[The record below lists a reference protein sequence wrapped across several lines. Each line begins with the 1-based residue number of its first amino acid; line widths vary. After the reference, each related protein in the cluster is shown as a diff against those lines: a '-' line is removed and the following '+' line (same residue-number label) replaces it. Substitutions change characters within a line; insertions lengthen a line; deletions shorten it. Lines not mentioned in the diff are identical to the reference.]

1 MATDIDKI
9 FNQKFKLADY
19 YLPPLTEGK
28 YHATYKQVLQQNPK
42 VEGEYSN
49 TKDFCIAVNT
59 EILPENEVFSI
70 RPLPEQSGNFS
81 AELPFI
87 VLNNPAYPWMKSIF
101 DSNNKPI
108 PWPAL
113 IVISEKEIVE
123 EKDVLYSQLKDSKKN
138 TDKVYFPYE
147 ENKLLPCNPN
157 DKVHVITIAKNT
169 FEKIMPS
176 QQDRYWLTHCK
187 KIDLS
192 DAEDKT
198 TQNDGYFSVII
209 ANRIPPYNAKQ
220 IITTE
225 DKDKN
230 KEENQNGNSDENND
244 NINNKITNTA
254 HLIAAYLYDDCKTK
268 DEYKNCQFVKLISLY
283 HWKFNSDTDVVDKDF
298 EPLVRDLD
306 KGSDSYKSSVHK
318 QTLKPHYLRTGEKTY
333 SLYHSPIQPINYGRA
348 QNLNGE
354 KRYTSDGRLIYYK
367 NHGIF
372 DASYAAAFNLGR
384 IVTLSH
390 KTEAQQIVNWRKNQ
404 KNKDYIKALKENIK
418 IDNDGLKI
426 VIKKLKEGQL
436 K

>member
-49 TKDFCIAVNT
+49 TKDFCVAVNT
-59 EILPENEVFSI
+59 EILAENEVFSVH
-70 RPLPEQSGNFS
+70 PLPGQSGDFS

-87 VLNNPAYPWMKSIF
+87 VLNNPAYPWMKYDPESKE
-101 DSNNKPI
+101 KPI

-113 IVISEKEIVE
+113 IVISEKEIIE
-123 EKDVLYSQLKDSKKN
+123 EKDVLYSELKDSQEDGN
-138 TDKVYFPYE
+138 NVFFRYNNDE
-147 ENKLLPCNPN
+147 KLCNPN

-209 ANRIPPYNAKQ
+209 ANRFPPYKAEQ

-225 DKDKN
+225 NKD
-230 KEENQNGNSDENND
+230 EIND
-244 NINNKITNTA
+244 KITNTV
-254 HLIAAYLYDDCKTK
+254 HLIAAYLYDNC
-268 DEYKNCQFVKLISLY
+268 EYQNYQYVKMISLY
-283 HWKFNSDTDVVDKDF
+283 HWKIYSDTDIVDKAF
-298 EPLVRDLD
+298 EPLVNGLN

-333 SLYHSPIQPINYGRA
+333 SLYHSPIQPINYDRA

>member
-1 MATDIDKI
+1 MAIEDLDKI

-28 YHATYKQVLQQNPK
+28 YRTTYKQVLQQNPK

-49 TKDFCIAVNT
+49 TKDFCVAVNT
-59 EILPENEVFSI
+59 EILPENEVFSV
-70 RPLPEQSGNFS
+70 RPLPEQSGDFS

-113 IVISEKEIVE
+113 IVVSEKEIIE
-123 EKDVLYSQLKDSKKN
+123 EKDVLYNDLNNLKGSE
-138 TDKVYFPYE
+138 VYFPYE

-157 DKVHVITIAKNT
+157 DKVHVITIAKDT
-169 FEKIMPS
+169 FKKIMPS

-198 TQNDGYFSVII
+198 AQNDGYFSVII

-230 KEENQNGNSDENND
+230 KEENQNGNSD

-254 HLIAAYLYDDCKTK
+254 HFIAAYCYDGCENE
-268 DEYKNCQFVKLISLY
+268 DEYINCKLIKLISLY
-283 HWKFNSDTDVVDKDF
+283 HWKFNSDTDVVDKAF
-298 EPLVRDLD
+298 EPLVRDLN
-306 KGSDSYKSSVHK
+306 KGSVHK

-354 KRYTSDGRLIYYK
+354 KKYTSDGRLIYYK

-390 KTEAQQIVNWRKNQ
+390 NTEAQQIVNWRKSQ
-404 KNKDYIKALKENIK
+404 KTKDYIEELKKGINIK
-418 IDNDGLKI
+418 NDSLKNA
-426 VIKKLKEGQL
+426 VKKLNEGKL